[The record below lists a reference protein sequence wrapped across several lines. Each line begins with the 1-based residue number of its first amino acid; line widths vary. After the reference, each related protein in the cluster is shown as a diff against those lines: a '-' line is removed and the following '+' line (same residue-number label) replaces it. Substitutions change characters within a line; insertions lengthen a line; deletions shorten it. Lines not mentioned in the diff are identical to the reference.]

1 MSSNMNDFSTAELAL
16 MRSVQ
21 VDSLQDLCVI
31 QRHAYTGD
39 SYGQQVSSWTDDASA
54 TACGLDM
61 RPGSERFS
69 DRSAVLT
76 YDATLRLAITETVD
90 EKDRI
95 KITRRYGSILATP
108 LVFEVAGPPQQG
120 VSGIRLLLKRIET

>member
-1 MSSNMNDFSTAELAL
+1 MNAFSSSELTG

-21 VDSLQDLCVI
+21 VDSLQDTCVI
-31 QRHAYTGD
+31 QRHSYSGD
-39 SYGQQVSSWTDDASA
+39 TFGQQVDVFTDDEDT

-69 DRSAVLT
+69 NRAMVLNF
-76 YDATLRLAITETVD
+76 DATLRLAITESVD

-95 KITRRYGSILATP
+95 KVTKRFGTTLSTA
-108 LVFEVAGPPQQG
+108 LVFDIAGPMQQG
-120 VSGIRLLLKRIET
+120 VSGIRLLLKRVET